1 MIIDLLANASPYR
14 KLSPGF
20 ASGLDWLA
28 RFQPE
33 TPDGR
38 YEIDG
43 DAVYALV
50 QSYDTVPAT
59 EKKYEAHRVYADI
72 QYVAVGKEVIEYA
85 PINALASITDYDATK
100 DFLLFAD
107 PVSPL
112 PLPLTPGMFAI
123 FLPADG
129 HKPCLISTDVCRI
142 KKVVLKVRI

>member
-1 MIIDLLANASPYR
+1 MIIDLLANAAPYR

-20 ASGLDWLA
+20 AAGIDWLA

-59 EKKYEAHRVYADI
+59 EKKYEAHRTYADI
-72 QYVAVGKEVIEYA
+72 QYVAVGNEIIQYA
-85 PINALASITDYDATK
+85 PINALVPVTDYDTTK
-100 DFLLFAD
+100 DFQLFAD
-107 PVSPL
+107 PVAPL
-112 PLPLTPGMFAI
+112 QLHLAPGMFSI

-129 HKPCLISTDVCRI
+129 HKPNLVSTDVFRV
-142 KKVVLKVRI
+142 KKVVVKVRV